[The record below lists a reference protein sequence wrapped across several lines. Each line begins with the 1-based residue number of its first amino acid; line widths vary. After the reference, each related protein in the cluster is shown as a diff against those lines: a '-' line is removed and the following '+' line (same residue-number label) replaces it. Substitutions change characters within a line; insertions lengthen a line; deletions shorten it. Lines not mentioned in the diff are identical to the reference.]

1 MSDWDSTEIGERAGW
16 SRRVLAQSAVIAI
29 AAALAGQDLIGP
41 IEAVA
46 ARPGAFGGALGG
58 RRGKDHRGRGSR
70 QRRHRRRRKNRGGG
84 WLGDLTLPGVMLSLH
99 NFRAQSL
106 SVRVWG
112 LVNAEPISYEVKR
125 DWQPLAANPSSGP
138 EPSLDFSENG
148 LQLIAELDTGHI
160 IWIGNRPIGL
170 PWITVGTG
178 GWSKDGWNPKGQTL
192 IDASLGVGDTANAP
206 GFQSQRVGD
215 DDVRNLRQFFV
226 YLVP

>member
-1 MSDWDSTEIGERAGW
+1 MSDWDSTEKGERSGW
-16 SRRVLAQSAVIAI
+16 SRRGLAQSAVVAI
-29 AAALAGQDLIGP
+29 AAALADQNLLGE
-41 IEAVA
+41 IEAVE
-46 ARPGAFGGALGG
+46 ARAGALGGALGG
-58 RRGKDHRGRGSR
+58 RRGKDHRGRGHR
-70 QRRHRRRRKNRGGG
+70 QRRHRGRRKNRGGG
-84 WLGDLTLPGVMLSLH
+84 RLDDLTLPGVALSLY

-112 LVNAEPISYEVKR
+112 LANTEPISYEVKQN
-125 DWQPLAANPSSGP
+125 WQPLAAKQASGP
-138 EPSLDFSENG
+138 EPSLDFSANG

-178 GWSKDGWNPKGQTL
+178 GWTTDGWNPKGQTL
-192 IDASLGVGDTANAP
+192 IDASLGIGDTANAS

-215 DDVRNLRQFFV
+215 DDDRNLRQFFV